1 MTLAKALVPSQSLV
15 TRALMVLGGSLF
27 IALAAQVQV
36 PMIPVPMTLQTLAVL
51 IVGLTYGAR
60 LGALTLV
67 AYLAEGLM
75 GLPVFAGGMNAIAFA
90 GPTAGFL
97 VGFVGMAAIA
107 GYAADRGVKG
117 LVPTA
122 LVSVL
127 ASALLYVPGVA
138 WAMSL
143 AKVAGRKVVTI
154 EGLSAVLG
162 FDDLSVAEFLE
173 QVADDAPHGRE
184 IVDYEE
190 LDLARIADF
199 LGLSPERVITLHSET
214 LYTIYA
220 IGFCPGFP
228 YLGYLPPELTGVPR
242 LPAPRLR
249 VEPGSVGLTAKQT
262 GLYPLARPGGWNI
275 LGRTPLTLV
284 DVAAG
289 YFPLNV
295 GEQVKFERI
304 DQAEFERLKGER
316 L

>member
-122 LVSVL
+122 LVSLL

-143 AKVAGRKVVTI
+143 AKVAGLDTAAWGADNFGMVWEYYIAPFLMGDVVKAAAAA
-154 EGLSAVLG
+154 L
-162 FDDLSVAEFLE
+162 
-173 QVADDAPHGRE
+173 
-184 IVDYEE
+184 IV
-190 LDLARIADF
+190 
-199 LGLSPERVITLHSET
+199 T
-214 LYTIYA
+214 
-220 IGFCPGFP
+220 
-228 YLGYLPPELTGVPR
+228 
-242 LPAPRLR
+242 
-249 VEPGSVGLTAKQT
+249 
-262 GLYPLARPGGWNI
+262 GGW
-275 LGRTPLTLV
+275 
-284 DVAAG
+284 AM
-289 YFPLNV
+289 
-295 GEQVKFERI
+295 
-304 DQAEFERLKGER
+304 LKGR
-316 L
+316 KA